1 MSLYAIKDKDG
12 ELRDAAGA
20 SPDEVGGFLTW
31 TKHSN
36 ADMLRQIEYSNGHVV
51 ELVEK
56 AEPVEESKE
65 VASYLAGLKAEITV
79 GSTGHYANYYVRNLR
94 IIHDMSIED
103 IFRALDVG
111 WTVKQPKRW
120 YVRAP
125 KEWDGCKGGR
135 QRFFKSDNDV
145 ICTIVESLADN
156 TADEQ
161 FTAEEIDK
169 YHLGGFETV
178 EVED

>member
-120 YVRAP
+120 YVKVP
-125 KEWDGCKGGR
+125 KEWFGTGTLKRFYKYNDGG
-135 QRFFKSDNDV
+135 
-145 ICTIVESLADN
+145 IATIANVAADN